1 MKINQ
6 TVNFGKIFGMTVG
19 MSLGLVTLTACQ
31 QNATQ
36 ATDADNNASTA
47 SVATVTQNTNNAD
60 KINVYTSTN
69 VWGSI
74 LKNVGGEHVNVIVAV
89 NDASQDPHDYQAT
102 AQDKLNISQA
112 KLVLVNG
119 GGYDD
124 WATSLAKSVEHQP
137 VIINAVDLSGLK
149 PANADKHEHEHDH
162 QDEHDDH
169 DHAGHQHH
177 HGEFNEHV
185 FFSLDTAKKVAEAV
199 ANQLAQTDPSHQSS
213 YEQNAK
219 DFIGQLNQLQATAQ
233 TIGKNKTL
241 SAFATESVIG
251 YLLNDM
257 GIKNAT
263 PPDYIKQSETDA
275 GVSVKILDDSKNL
288 LKNKQVSVLIVNAQT
303 EDATAKQLVEI
314 AKQAGLP
321 TVSVNETFP
330 TGVDNYVD
338 FMQKT
343 IDDFAKAVNMPTT
356 AVASTAPTIEHRH
369 DNHEHEH
376 GEHNHEHDHKH

>member
-6 TVNFGKIFGMTVG
+6 TVNFGKVFGMTVG

-36 ATDADNNASTA
+36 ATDADKNASTA
-47 SVATVTQNTNNAD
+47 SVATATQSTNNTD

-149 PANADKHEHEHDH
+149 PANADEHGHEHHH

-233 TIGKNKTL
+233 NIGKNKAL
-241 SAFATESVIG
+241 SAFATEPVIG

-275 GVSVKILDDSKNL
+275 GVSVKVLDDSKNL

-303 EDATAKQLVEI
+303 EDATSKQLVEI

-330 TGVDNYVD
+330 TDVDSYVD

-376 GEHNHEHDHKH
+376 NHEHDHKH